1 MHKNWALTIVIII
14 TSLILFNACI
24 NTESKKINRAFYF
37 WKSTFEISKT
47 EQKILQ
53 EHHINTLYV
62 KYFDVMWNA
71 KQNKAVPVAKVRF
84 KDAVPSKIK
93 IVPVVFITNNA
104 LLKTQND
111 SIIKMANHIAAL
123 IQSYQP
129 IIKNR
134 ISEIQIDCDWTLST
148 KEKYF
153 KLLQALKSHFSSE
166 VQLSATIRLH
176 QIKYAATT
184 GIPPVN
190 KGMLMYYNMGNINST
205 TSNSIFNET
214 DAAKYAPYIKQYPLA
229 LDAALPAFSWLK
241 VFRKQKMHEL
251 LNQIT
256 FDELLATSQ
265 FKKVNENTLKALQT
279 GHYKDYYFLTND
291 IVISENCEPK
301 LSYAAAKQLHNYF
314 NQPTFTLALFQLNQN
329 NLSNYDA
336 QDFENI
342 FTSFN

>member
-1 MHKNWALTIVIII
+1 MRKIGPLSTVIAVISFIV
-14 TSLILFNACI
+14 FNAC
-24 NTESKKINRAFYF
+24 NAKSKKINRAFYF
-37 WKSTFEISKT
+37 WKSTFELSIK

-62 KYFDVMWNA
+62 KYFDVLWNA
-71 KQNKAVPVAKVRF
+71 QQNQAAPVAKIRF
-84 KDAVPSKIK
+84 KQAIPTYLK

-104 LLKTQND
+104 LLKTHAD
-111 SIIKMANHIAAL
+111 SIIKIANKIASL

-129 IIKNR
+129 VIKNR

-153 KLLQALKSHFSSE
+153 SLLKALKRQFPNE
-166 VQLSATIRLH
+166 TQWSATIRLH
-176 QIKYAATT
+176 QIKYATTT

-205 TSNSIFNET
+205 SSNSIFNEV
-214 DAAKYAPYIKQYPLA
+214 DASKYAPYIKQYPLA
-229 LDAALPAFSWLK
+229 LDAVLPAFTWLK
-241 VFRKQKMHEL
+241 VFRKQKLHKL

-256 FDELLATSQ
+256 FFELLATQQ
-265 FKKVNENTLKALQT
+265 FKKVNENTLQALQI
-279 GHYKDYYFLTND
+279 GHYKSYYFLPND
-291 IVISENCEPK
+291 IIISENGKPK
-301 LSYAAAKQLHNYF
+301 LCQEAAMHLSNYF
-314 NQPTFTLALFQLNQN
+314 HPHTFTIALFHLHQN

-342 FTSFN
+342 FNSFN